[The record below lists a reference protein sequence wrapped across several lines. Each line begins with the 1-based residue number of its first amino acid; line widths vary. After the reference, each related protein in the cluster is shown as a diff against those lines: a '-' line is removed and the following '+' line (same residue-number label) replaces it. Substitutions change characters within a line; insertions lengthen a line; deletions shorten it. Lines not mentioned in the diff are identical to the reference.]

1 MALAETQ
8 INAQPM
14 VEPKIATPTLTVTVA
29 AAEAVRGLMTQRNLE
44 DHALRVFVQGG
55 GCSGFQYGMALESTV
70 RDSDMVFDQ
79 HGVRVVVDEVSIG
92 YLRGAN
98 IDYVNDVMASGFK
111 IDNPNASSA
120 CGCGNSF
127 RTDGQDAPE
136 HHGASGCGCGG
147 HDHADEHSHAQAES
161 ASCGCGCGH

>member
-14 VEPKIATPTLTVTVA
+14 VESPQLTITA
-29 AAEAVRGLMTQRNLE
+29 PAAEAVRGLMAQRNLE

-70 RDSDMVFDQ
+70 RDSDVVVEQ
-79 HGVRVVVDEVSIG
+79 HGVRVVVDEVSVG
-92 YLRGAN
+92 YLRGAS

-111 IDNPNASSA
+111 IENPNATSA
-120 CGCGNSF
+120 CGCGHSF
-127 RTDGQDAPE
+127 RTDGQDAPD
-136 HHGASGCGCGG
+136 HHGDAGCGCGG
-147 HDHADEHSHAQAES
+147 SHAHGGHSHAS
-161 ASCGCGCGH
+161 GASCGCGGH

>member
-8 INAQPM
+8 INTQPA
-14 VEPKIATPTLTVTVA
+14 VEPQVTPQLTVTPA
-29 AAEAVRGLMTQRNLE
+29 AADAVRGLMTQRNLE

-92 YLRGAN
+92 YLRGAH

-127 RTDGQDAPE
+127 RTDGQDAPD
-136 HHGASGCGCGG
+136 HHGAAGCGCGSHGAEGHSHAGGASCGCGG
-147 HDHADEHSHAQAES
+147 H
-161 ASCGCGCGH
+161 